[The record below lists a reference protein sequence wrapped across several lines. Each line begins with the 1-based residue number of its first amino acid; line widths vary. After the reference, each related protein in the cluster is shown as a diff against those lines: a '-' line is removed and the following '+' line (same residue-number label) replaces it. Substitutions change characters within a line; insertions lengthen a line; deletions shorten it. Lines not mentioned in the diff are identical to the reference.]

1 MCNVIET
8 EIDHGN
14 YPPFTLRP
22 VFFSLFKK
30 FKKLIINFSIKV
42 FKIFRIKKIK
52 TIN

>member
-8 EIDHGN
+8 EIEHGN
-14 YPPFTLRP
+14 YPPFYTSAC
-22 VFFSLFKK
+22 FFSLFKK